1 MPTRHAERSPRPERA
16 DSDRKGVK
24 QMVARAT
31 GELPH
36 ESFQGMLL
44 QLRGKTGL
52 TQRELA
58 TSLGMHWRSIQGWE
72 SGANYPSA
80 ASLRSLLAT
89 YLEAGALTT
98 GEETAQADALWT
110 AAPRQA
116 PRVRTPL
123 DHPWFAARLAQYV
136 PFPRGGV
143 EAEPPATSP
152 TTSPGP
158 HAAPER
164 RQSWGEAP

>member
-16 DSDRKGVK
+16 DSDRKVVK
-24 QMVARAT
+24 HMVARGT

-44 QLRGKTGL
+44 QLRGRTGL

-80 ASLRSLLAT
+80 ASLRLLLVA
-89 YLEAGALTT
+89 YLEAGALTP
-98 GEETAQADALWT
+98 GKETAHAEAVWT
-110 AAPRQA
+110 AAVRQA
-116 PRVRTPL
+116 PRLRTPL
-123 DHPWFAARLAQYV
+123 DRPWFAALLAQHV
-136 PFPRGGV
+136 G
-143 EAEPPATSP
+143 PPA
-152 TTSPGP
+152 
-158 HAAPER
+158 ACER
-164 RQSWGEAP
+164 RQNWGEAPDIVQFQG